1 MCIPCLDCVQR
12 GHAHHSGASLPL
24 HVVSVDVCFVET
36 RGARAST
43 GLSVLCVHVGYKH
56 WSNDS
61 NSNMQPITIKF
72 AVGVGLYLY
81 IILSASC
88 TVDIIDQVELWT
100 PLYTGYI
107 FTPFVKY
114 FTSERLIIG

>member
-1 MCIPCLDCVQR
+1 MIVIQIC
-12 GHAHHSGASLPL
+12 
-24 HVVSVDVCFVET
+24 
-36 RGARAST
+36 ST
-43 GLSVLCVHVGYKH
+43 S
-56 WSNDS
+56 
-61 NSNMQPITIKF
+61 QF
-72 AVGVGLYLY
+72 AVVVGLYLY

-114 FTSERLIIG
+114 FTSERLIIGYMFKLKVNWPTFLQAFSVRFTLFCFHACVHSIIPHQHM

>member
-1 MCIPCLDCVQR
+1 MSIIICFNQRLQLFVQ
-12 GHAHHSGASLPL
+12 L
-24 HVVSVDVCFVET
+24 E
-36 RGARAST
+36 GARAST
-43 GLSVLCVHVGYKH
+43 GLSLLCVNVGYKH

-72 AVGVGLYLY
+72 AVRVGLYLY

>member
-1 MCIPCLDCVQR
+1 MIVIQIC
-12 GHAHHSGASLPL
+12 
-24 HVVSVDVCFVET
+24 
-36 RGARAST
+36 ST
-43 GLSVLCVHVGYKH
+43 S
-56 WSNDS
+56 
-61 NSNMQPITIKF
+61 QF
-72 AVGVGLYLY
+72 AVRVVLYLY

-114 FTSERLIIG
+114 FTSERLIIGYMFKLTGLHSFRLFPSGLPYFVFMHAFNQSFHISTCKKKYAHWCKIVTFRAL

>member
-1 MCIPCLDCVQR
+1 MN
-12 GHAHHSGASLPL
+12 
-24 HVVSVDVCFVET
+24 
-36 RGARAST
+36 
-43 GLSVLCVHVGYKH
+43 VGYKH

-72 AVGVGLYLY
+72 AVRVGLYLY

>member
-1 MCIPCLDCVQR
+1 MASACCLFQ
-12 GHAHHSGASLPL
+12 L
-24 HVVSVDVCFVET
+24 E
-36 RGARAST
+36 GARAST
-43 GLSVLCVHVGYKH
+43 GLSLLCVNVGYKH
-56 WSNDS
+56 WSNNS

-72 AVGVGLYLY
+72 AVRVGLYLY
-81 IILSASC
+81 VILSASC

>member
-1 MCIPCLDCVQR
+1 MHISMDCDYTVINKFNECISFGGCV
-12 GHAHHSGASLPL
+12 
-24 HVVSVDVCFVET
+24 VCRT
-36 RGARAST
+36 RGGPCQH
-43 GLSVLCVHVGYKH
+43 GLIVAMCECRIY

-72 AVGVGLYLY
+72 AVRVGLYLY

-100 PLYTGYI
+100 PLYTGYM
-107 FTPFVKY
+107 FTPFVNF
-114 FTSERLIIG
+114 FTSVR